1 MSKKSVKTLLIT
13 LYSFKVLNA
22 EALLYQK
29 VFFLECIG
37 RGRVG
42 QIMMKADE
50 GGGGLGHG

>member
-1 MSKKSVKTLLIT
+1 M
-13 LYSFKVLNA
+13 
-22 EALLYQK
+22 LYQK

-50 GGGGLGHG
+50 GGGGVKQMLTIADKGGGGLGHC